1 MRGSGLTGPGA
12 ASGESAARSGGR
24 LSGGAES
31 GLEESMEKTRMLA
44 TVRLVNKDFE
54 EAEQLFRRALGQPGG
69 GTDPENWLGLMMSV
83 RNIAGKEALASY
95 DTPIDDDEYYQKALA
110 CASEEGSRE
119 LQKIAA
125 NCREN
130 RDWAK
135 KTEKERAQCEAKV
148 RSLMASY
155 AIEDEEGDD
164 DSICMGDLWG
174 PVGRMPYSVQVISRI
189 VQLHT
194 GVFVV
199 KEHLGGGTRLRAYG
213 RRDEVEVA
221 LYLMDV
227 LHNALEK
234 ELARRRALTPDLYYG
249 VGGTNSFYAGVLAA
263 MKERME
269 KHDGD
274 RSEEKALTLAQADN
288 EERARRI
295 VFQDCRI
302 TRRSGKGRL
311 NRAAYAGGQD
321 YGSSLTIAKGIGK
334 DSHGPLML
342 S

>member
-1 MRGSGLTGPGA
+1 MNRRILKYSRRSLEVSKRLREDLSPCPPILFAELGGKTLGLYDSHDDVILISSGLTSMPYGTLRQIALHEKAHRLNWMVNGSLEHDA
-12 ASGESAARSGGR
+12 GFRELCRQLGVDEGYEKARVAISRHSGLVERIRKLKALGESPFE
-24 LSGGAES
+24 AES
-31 GLEESMEKTRMLA
+31 QS
-44 TVRLVNKDFE
+44 
-54 EAEQLFRRALGQPGG
+54 AL
-69 GTDPENWLGLMMSV
+69 
-83 RNIAGKEALASY
+83 
-95 DTPIDDDEYYQKALA
+95 
-110 CASEEGSRE
+110 
-119 LQKIAA
+119 
-125 NCREN
+125 
-130 RDWAK
+130 
-135 KTEKERAQCEAKV
+135 AKV

-174 PVGRMPYSVQVISRI
+174 PVGRMPYSVQVLSRI

-199 KEHLGGGTRLRAYG
+199 KEHLDGGTRLRAYG

-221 LYLMDV
+221 LYLMEV

>member
-1 MRGSGLTGPGA
+1 MLCTSGACCRTRSRHAPSILQVGLQAAEHAGLLHGGQSDPGDKGA
-12 ASGESAARSGGR
+12 HPGR
-24 LSGGAES
+24 
-31 GLEESMEKTRMLA
+31 
-44 TVRLVNKDFE
+44 
-54 EAEQLFRRALGQPGG
+54 
-69 GTDPENWLGLMMSV
+69 
-83 RNIAGKEALASY
+83 
-95 DTPIDDDEYYQKALA
+95 
-110 CASEEGSRE
+110 
-119 LQKIAA
+119 
-125 NCREN
+125 
-130 RDWAK
+130 
-135 KTEKERAQCEAKV
+135 
-148 RSLMASY
+148 
-155 AIEDEEGDD
+155 DEEGDD

-174 PVGRMPYSVQVISRI
+174 PVGRMPYSVQVLSRI

-199 KEHLGGGTRLRAYG
+199 KEHLDGGTRLRAYG

>member
-1 MRGSGLTGPGA
+1 MNRSILKYSRRSLEVSKRLREDLSPCPPILFAELGGKTLGLYDSHDDVILISSGLTSMPYGTLRQIALHEKAHRLNWIVNGSLEHDA
-12 ASGESAARSGGR
+12 GFRELCRQLGVDEGYEKARVAISRHSGLVERIRKLKALGESPFE
-24 LSGGAES
+24 AES
-31 GLEESMEKTRMLA
+31 QA
-44 TVRLVNKDFE
+44 
-54 EAEQLFRRALGQPGG
+54 AL
-69 GTDPENWLGLMMSV
+69 
-83 RNIAGKEALASY
+83 
-95 DTPIDDDEYYQKALA
+95 
-110 CASEEGSRE
+110 
-119 LQKIAA
+119 
-125 NCREN
+125 
-130 RDWAK
+130 
-135 KTEKERAQCEAKV
+135 AKV
-148 RSLMASY
+148 RFLMASY

-164 DSICMGDLWG
+164 DGDSICMGDLWG
-174 PVGRMPYSVQVISRI
+174 PVGRMPYSVQVLSRI

-199 KEHLGGGTRLRAYG
+199 KEHLDGGTRLRAYG

>member
-1 MRGSGLTGPGA
+1 MNRSILKYSRRSLEVSKRLREDLSPCPPILFAELGGKTLGLYDSHDDVILISSGLTSMPYGTLRQIALHEKAHRLNWIVNGSLEHDA
-12 ASGESAARSGGR
+12 GFRELCRQLGVDEGYEKARVAISRQSGLVERIRKLKALGESPFE
-24 LSGGAES
+24 AES
-31 GLEESMEKTRMLA
+31 QA
-44 TVRLVNKDFE
+44 
-54 EAEQLFRRALGQPGG
+54 AL
-69 GTDPENWLGLMMSV
+69 
-83 RNIAGKEALASY
+83 
-95 DTPIDDDEYYQKALA
+95 
-110 CASEEGSRE
+110 
-119 LQKIAA
+119 
-125 NCREN
+125 
-130 RDWAK
+130 
-135 KTEKERAQCEAKV
+135 AKV

-174 PVGRMPYSVQVISRI
+174 PVGRMPYSVQVLSRI

-199 KEHLGGGTRLRAYG
+199 KEHLDGGTRLRAYG

-234 ELARRRALTPDLYYG
+234 G